1 MFDTPEVSPSEET
14 PKVFLDTLAAELP
27 GDQSSASVTP
37 PAELVPSLP
46 PLPPG
51 SHAES
56 RVFPPTWALLL
67 IVLGV
72 LLIIAAAIGT
82 LLSNQRAQPTGGAE
96 PQAIEKLS
104 TFTSPPELPADMI
117 VLQENGNPLP
127 AAVPLYLTMRDQ
139 EFTITPVTME
149 DQRWPIPA
157 VADHQTVWIYG
168 TVINYVIGI
177 PYTQTSEALLA
188 GLDSASRITVTLN
201 TGTELVF
208 GNPQAQRVPENDIS
222 DLSQNRP
229 GLTLVLLTSST
240 TDRLVV
246 QARYLPEEGA
256 TSGNAQKVN
265 TVQVAVAD
273 SGIFEASTDGLQRF
287 IVEYE
292 VTNVGAA
299 PVDPNLFDMALED
312 GLGQRYALN
321 PETSALGEAG
331 PLLALVPAGTM
342 AAGSA
347 GYQVPRD
354 LTPPLTW
361 IFRAD
366 PTSAETARF
375 SLPYQPPAPAPGQPQ
390 VEISSA
396 FVDGR
401 RDLIVINGVVRNV
414 GESVLSVS
422 FDNVKLTSSMGQA
435 ILQAATPAL
444 PWSLPAGGQQLFE
457 LQFVRPTDVDSVL
470 LDVWGFT
477 FQIEGLP

>member
-1 MFDTPEVSPSEET
+1 MLDTPEVKPHEET
-14 PKVFLDTLAAELP
+14 SQAFPYPPVAEVPADTAC
-27 GDQSSASVTP
+27 TP
-37 PAELVPSLP
+37 ITAPAEPISGLP
-46 PLPPG
+46 PLPPDP
-51 SHAES
+51 HAEA
-56 RVFPPTWALLL
+56 RGFPPTWALLL

-96 PQAIEKLS
+96 PQVVEKIS
-104 TFTSPPELPADMI
+104 TFISPPDLPAEMI

-127 AAVPLYLTMRDQ
+127 AAIPLYLSVKDQ

-149 DQRWPIPA
+149 DYRWPIPA

-177 PYTQTSEALLA
+177 PYTQMSETLLA
-188 GLDSASRITVTLN
+188 GLDSASRITVTLS

-208 GNPQAQRVPENDIS
+208 GSPQAQRIPEDDIS
-222 DLSQNRP
+222 ALNQSRP
-229 GLTLVLLTSST
+229 GLTLVLLSSAT
-240 TDRLVV
+240 TDRLII

-256 TSGNAQKVN
+256 TTGNSQKVSA
-265 TVQVAVAD
+265 VQVSVAD
-273 SGIFEASTDGLQRF
+273 SGVLDADNSGLQRF

-292 VTNVGAA
+292 VTNVGTAT
-299 PVDPNLFDMALED
+299 VDPNLFDMVMED
-312 GLGQRYALN
+312 GLGQRYPLN

-331 PLLALVPAGTM
+331 PLLALVPAGTT
-342 AAGSA
+342 ATGSA

-366 PTSAETARF
+366 PTSSESARF

-390 VEISSA
+390 VELSSA

-401 RDLIVINGVVRNV
+401 RNLIVINGVIRNV
-414 GESVLSVS
+414 GESPLAVS
-422 FDNVKLTSSMGQA
+422 FDNVKLTSSMGQTT
-435 ILQAATPAL
+435 LQAATPAL

-457 LQFVRPTDVDSVL
+457 LQFVKPTGVESVL

-477 FQIEGLP
+477 FQIEDLP